1 MEEIAAEF
9 INGILSSDQQG
20 NSLISGQSSQDVDE
34 HEKSINFNMNIMCPI
49 YTCLGTSRWARK
61 LNDVY

>member
-20 NSLISGQSSQDVDE
+20 NSLISGQSSQDADE
-34 HEKSINFNMNIMCPI
+34 HEKSINFHMNIMYPI
-49 YTCLGTSRWARK
+49 YIYMVRNLSVSQKTI
-61 LNDVY
+61 

>member
-20 NSLISGQSSQDVDE
+20 NSLISGQSSQDVDL
-34 HEKSINFNMNIMCPI
+34 KNTKKALIFI
-49 YTCLGTSRWARK
+49 
-61 LNDVY
+61 